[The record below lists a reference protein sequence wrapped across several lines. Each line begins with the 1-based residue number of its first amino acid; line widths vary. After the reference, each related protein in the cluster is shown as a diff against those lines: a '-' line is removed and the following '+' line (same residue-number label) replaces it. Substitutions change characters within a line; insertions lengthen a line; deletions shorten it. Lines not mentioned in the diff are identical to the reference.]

1 MQLAKIFGWLLF
13 LLGLATIFYTIFASY
28 QALNGRLLLP
38 EVFSVGSQKTT
49 SSDGI
54 SNIISQFEKLFG
66 SQSSSQSGLEILQVL
81 PILNSLPKLLN
92 LLAWSVFAGILIFA
106 GAQIAGLGIKLIK
119 D

>member
-28 QALNGRLLLP
+28 QVFNGKMALPAIFTLADSNTTKSGGTSLSAFGFDVQLADLLGP
-38 EVFSVGSQKTT
+38 QKEQI
-49 SSDGI
+49 SSLLR
-54 SNIISQFEKLFG
+54 F
-66 SQSSSQSGLEILQVL
+66 
-81 PILNSLPKLLN
+81 LPKLLN
-92 LLAWSVFAGILIFA
+92 LLSWSIFAGILIFA